1 MKAIKWGAIGM
12 GVLFVLLVAALLI
25 IPRFVDV
32 QKLKPE
38 IEKQVTETTGR
49 PFTLGGDLNLSLFPW
64 VGLSFSDL
72 HLGNPPGFKE
82 KDMLALKSFEVR
94 VKLLPLISKEIQVKR
109 FIMKEPRIVL
119 ERRKDGRA
127 NWEGLGKPADETTI
141 VEKKTKASSPGETGT
156 GLPIASLTVGEFAVT
171 DGYLLWID
179 RVKGEQ
185 KEVSDMTLRM
195 TDVSFDRPIK
205 IALSAMLDGKPLA
218 LSGNVGPLGKD
229 PGKGTIPLD
238 LEVKALEQL
247 IMNIKGKMVNPTT
260 QQQFDLAID
269 VSPFSPRKLMSA
281 MGQEFPVSTADPK
294 ALDLVALKAKLA
306 GDPSSVTVSEG
317 DLKLDDSKLFFSAKA
332 GDFSRPDVAFD
343 LNLDRIDLDRY
354 LPPSGDKK
362 GGDEKVEEKPATKKA
377 SDQKKTDYT
386 PLRKL
391 ILDGTIRI
399 GKLQAKGAKIEDV
412 HLKITG
418 KNGLFN
424 MDPLTL
430 KLYQGDVSSKGALDV
445 RKDTPKSNAELQAK
459 GIQVGPLL
467 KDVLKKDFLEGT
479 TQAKMSIRMSG
490 DEPEMI
496 KRTLNG
502 SGNLLFNDG
511 AVVGIDLA
519 GMVRNAKAA
528 FGLGEKS
535 GEKPRT
541 DFSELNSPFTITN
554 GVVNTPGTI
563 LMSPLVRVVAKGTAD
578 LVNELLDFRVE
589 PKFVATIKGQG
600 DTQDRSGIMVPV
612 LVTGSFSSPKFMP
625 DLEGIMKDQ
634 LKKGIPD
641 ASGLEKVVKGEG
653 APEDQKKTVEETVQ
667 GLKKLFPFGN

>member
-1 MKAIKWGAIGM
+1 MKAIKWGAIGL
-12 GVLFVLLVAALLI
+12 GVLLALFVAALLV

-109 FIMKEPRIVL
+109 FIMKGPRIVL
-119 ERRKDGRA
+119 ERLKDGRT
-127 NWEGLGKPADETTI
+127 NWEGLGKASQDTPPK
-141 VEKKTKASSPGETGT
+141 EKKPEKPPSKTTAE

-185 KEVSDMTLRM
+185 KEVSDMTLRL
-195 TDVSFDRPIK
+195 TDVSFERPIK
-205 IALSAMLDGKPLA
+205 IALSAVMDGKPLA
-218 LSGNVGPLGKD
+218 LAGNVGPLGKD

-238 LEVKALEQL
+238 VEIKALEQL
-247 IMNIKGKMVNPTT
+247 VMKVKGKMVSPTT

-269 VSPFSPRKLMSA
+269 ISPFSPRKLMSA
-281 MGQEFPVSTADPK
+281 MGQKFPVSTADPK
-294 ALDLVALKAKLA
+294 AIDSVALKAKVT
-306 GDPSSVTVSEG
+306 GDPTSVSISNG
-317 DLKLDDSKLFFSAKA
+317 DLKLDDSKLLFTARARAFSK
-332 GDFSRPDVAFD
+332 PDVAFD
-343 LNLDRIDLDRY
+343 LNLDQIDLDRY
-354 LPPSGDKK
+354 LPPP
-362 GGDEKVEEKPATKKA
+362 DEKKAEKEPTAKKA
-377 SDQKKTDYT
+377 PDKKKTDYT

-391 ILDGTIRI
+391 ILDGKIRI
-399 GKLQAKGAKIEDV
+399 GKLKVKGANIEDV
-412 HLKITG
+412 HVKVTG

-424 MDPLTL
+424 MDPFAL
-430 KLYQGDVSSKGALDV
+430 KLYQGNVSSKGVLDV
-445 RKDTPKSNAELQAK
+445 RQDTPKSNAELQAQ

-467 KDVLKKDFLEGT
+467 RDVLKKDFLEGT
-479 TQAKMSIRMSG
+479 TQAKVAIRMAG

-502 SGNLLFNDG
+502 SGKFLFNDG
-511 AVVGIDLA
+511 AIVGIDLA
-519 GMVRNAKAA
+519 DMVRNTKAA
-528 FGLGEKS
+528 FGLAEKG

-554 GVVNTPGTI
+554 GLVNTPGTT
-563 LMSPLVRVVAKGTAD
+563 MASPLIRVLAKGDAD
-578 LVNELLDFRVE
+578 LVKETLDFRVE

-600 DTQDRSGIMVPV
+600 DTETRSGIMVPV
-612 LVTGSFSSPKFMP
+612 LVTGSFDSPKFMP
-625 DLEGIMKDQ
+625 DLEGIVKDQ

-641 ASGLEKVVKGEG
+641 ASGLEKVIKGEE
-653 APEDQKKTVEETVQ
+653 APEEQTKPLEDTVK
-667 GLKKLFPFGN
+667 GLKKLLPFGQ